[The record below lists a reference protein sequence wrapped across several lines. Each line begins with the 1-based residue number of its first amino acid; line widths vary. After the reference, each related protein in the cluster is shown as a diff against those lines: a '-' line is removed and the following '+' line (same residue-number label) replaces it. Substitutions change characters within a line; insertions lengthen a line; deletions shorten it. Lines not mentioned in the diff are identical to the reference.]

1 MKEIAT
7 AKQEAK
13 NYDLFECYLAHLEE
27 VEATIQA
34 YRQPQFYPIITDGFY
49 NTSPQDDPSEDEGVL
64 NEKNSPVV

>member
-1 MKEIAT
+1 MGVMKEIAT

-27 VEATIQA
+27 VEQSKE
-34 YRQPQFYPIITDGFY
+34 D
-49 NTSPQDDPSEDEGVL
+49 DDPSEDEGVL